1 MELDLMNAAC
11 EELLNESGE
20 LNSKEL
26 LSALSRL
33 DFLLQQAIAK
43 AEETYGSKASENFRG
58 LFVSHS
64 DVEQLLTLEPGAPT
78 FRRRSDDA
86 ARLTGPSEKNSELD
100 RLKQSFGLSDF
111 DVDVICIALAPEL
124 DLRYERLYAYLQDD
138 VTRRRPTVDLA
149 LNLLCDTPEDKLADR
164 LHFAPDAPL
173 FERGLVHL
181 FPDPHQTQPPLLAHY
196 FKLDHQVVQLLL
208 GQIGPD
214 PRLIPFC
221 RLVTPVISLED
232 LQLGSE
238 IKRALPFLLKHAQ
251 EGWSHIFYFH
261 GRRGTGRRRMAEAL
275 ASQTG
280 SALLTVDLAY
290 ALTPEADLDEIVKLV
305 CREAR
310 LRKAILYLD
319 DFDPITEDPRHK
331 RFLKLLGEQLES
343 VAVIAGARPWSSL
356 AGELKGVVVVPFPV
370 PTFAER
376 RTCWQRG
383 LAAASVVIEEGM
395 LSALAG
401 RFRLTENQITEAV
414 ETARIQAMWR
424 VAQSEPDSPRT
435 SPKVQPTIRDLFA
448 AARGQ
453 TGTELA
459 SLARKIESAQTW
471 DDLVLPED
479 AMEQLREIV
488 LRVVHRDRVLSE
500 WGFDRKLSSGKGVNA
515 LFAGSSG
522 TGKTMAAE
530 VIANE
535 LGLELYKIDL
545 AGVVSKYIGE
555 TEKNLERIFNA
566 AEHANAILF
575 FDEAD
580 ALFGKRSEVHDAH
593 DRYANIEVAYLL
605 QRMEQYEGISLLA
618 TNLRQ
623 NMDEAF
629 VRRLAFI
636 VQFPVP
642 NAESRHRIWKGIWP
656 TRIAFNDD
664 VDLESIARQFK
675 LSGGNIKNIALAAA
689 FHAAEDGGRVS
700 MSHLLR
706 ATRREFQ
713 KMGKVLPELNL
724 GGDEDVLQS

>member
-1 MELDLMNAAC
+1 MNAAC
-11 EELLNESGE
+11 EEPMIESAE
-20 LNSKEL
+20 LHSKEL

-33 DFLLQQAIAK
+33 DYLLQQAVAK
-43 AEETYGSKASENFRG
+43 AEETYGSKPSENFRG
-58 LFVSHS
+58 LFLTHS
-64 DVEQLLTLEPGAPT
+64 DVKQLLTREPGAPT
-78 FRRRSDDA
+78 FRRRGDDA
-86 ARLTGPSEKNSELD
+86 ARLTGPADKNSQVE

-111 DVDVICIALAPEL
+111 EIDLICIALAPEL

-149 LNLLCDTPEDKLADR
+149 LNLLCDTPEDKLANR
-164 LHFAPDAPL
+164 VHFAPDAPL
-173 FERGLVHL
+173 FDRGLVHL

-196 FKLDHQVVQLLL
+196 FKLDRQVVQLLL

-214 PRLIPFC
+214 PRLIEFC
-221 RLVTPVISLED
+221 RLVTPVVSLED
-232 LQLGSE
+232 LNVSVE
-238 IKRALPFLLKHAQ
+238 TKHALPFLLKHAQ
-251 EGWSHIFYFH
+251 EGRACVFYFE
-261 GRRGTGRRRMAEAL
+261 GRRGTGRRSTAEAL

-280 SALLTVDLAY
+280 ASLLTVDLAQ
-290 ALTPEADLDEIVKLV
+290 ALTPEVDLDEIVKLI

-310 LRKAILYLD
+310 LRKAILYFDELD
-319 DFDPITEDPRHK
+319 VIGDDPRQK
-331 RFLKLLGEQLES
+331 RFLKRLVEQLEG
-343 VAVIAGARPWSSL
+343 VVVIAGTKPWSSF
-356 AGELKGVVVVPFPV
+356 AGELRGVVVVPFPV

-383 LAAASVVIEEGM
+383 LAAAGVNTGEGT
-395 LSALAG
+395 LSDLAG
-401 RFRLTENQITEAV
+401 RFRLTELQITEAV

-424 VAQSEPDSPRT
+424 VAQLEPISSR
-435 SPKVQPTIRDLFA
+435 SSLNVQPTTRELFA
-448 AARGQ
+448 AARRQ
-453 TGTELA
+453 TGPELA
-459 SLARKIESAQTW
+459 SLARKIEPVQSW

-479 AMEQLREIV
+479 AMSQLREIV
-488 LRVVHRDRVLSE
+488 LRVVHRHRVLGE

-535 LGLELYKIDL
+535 LGLQLYKIDL

-642 NAESRHRIWKGIWP
+642 NTESRHRIWKGIWP
-656 TRIAFNDD
+656 TEIAFNDD

-689 FHAAEDGGRVS
+689 FHAAADGGLVS

-706 ATRREFQ
+706 ATRREYQ
-713 KMGKVLPELNL
+713 KIGKVLPDLELNEVATP
-724 GGDEDVLQS
+724 DQSNDDRY

>member
-1 MELDLMNAAC
+1 MNAVC
-11 EELLNESGE
+11 EESMIESVE
-20 LNSKEL
+20 LHSRQL

-33 DFLLQQAIAK
+33 DHLLQQAVER
-43 AEETYGSKASENFRG
+43 AEETYGSKAFENFRG

-64 DVEQLLTLEPGAPT
+64 DVEQLLTREPGAPA
-78 FRRRSDDA
+78 FRTRNDDDA
-86 ARLTGPSEKNSELD
+86 ARLTEPLDKNSQLK

-111 DVDVICIALAPEL
+111 DVDLICIALAPEL

-149 LNLLCDTPEDKLADR
+149 LNLLCDTPEDKLANR
-164 LHFAPDAPL
+164 VHFAPDAPL
-173 FERGLVHL
+173 FDRGLVHL

-196 FKLDHQVVQLLL
+196 FKLDPQVVQLLL
-208 GQIGPD
+208 GQVGPD
-214 PRLIPFC
+214 PRLNAFC
-221 RLVTPVISLED
+221 RLVTPVVSLED
-232 LQLGSE
+232 LQLSVE
-238 IKRALPFLLKHAQ
+238 TKPALPFLLKHAQ
-251 EGWSHIFYFH
+251 EGRARMFYFQ
-261 GRRGTGRRRMAEAL
+261 GKQGTGRRRMAEAL

-280 SALLTVDLAY
+280 ASLLTVDLDLAQ
-290 ALTPEADLDEIVKLV
+290 ALTPEVDLDEIVKLI

-310 LRKAILYLD
+310 LRNAILYLD
-319 DFDPITEDPRHK
+319 EFDVISQDPRHK
-331 RFLKLLGEQLES
+331 RFLKRFGEQLEG
-343 VAVIAGARPWSSL
+343 VAIMAGTKPSSSL
-356 AGELKGVVVVPFPV
+356 AGELRGVVVLPFPV

-383 LAAASVVIEEGM
+383 LAAADVRIEESM

-401 RFRLTENQITEAV
+401 RFRLTENQITDAL
-414 ETARIQAMWR
+414 ETARTEAMWR
-424 VAQSEPDSPRT
+424 VAQLEPLSSRT
-435 SPKVQPTIRDLFA
+435 SSKVQPTTKDLFA
-448 AARGQ
+448 AARRQ
-453 TGTELA
+453 TRTELA
-459 SLARKIESAQTW
+459 SLARKIESVQTW

-479 AMEQLREIV
+479 AMSQLREIV
-488 LRVVHRDRVLSE
+488 LRVVHRHQVLGE

-605 QRMEQYEGISLLA
+605 QKMEQYEGISLLA

-642 NAESRHRIWKGIWP
+642 NTESRHRIWQGIWP
-656 TRIAFNDD
+656 KEIALNDD

-689 FHAAEDGGRVS
+689 FHAAADGGRIS
-700 MSHLLR
+700 MSHLVR

-713 KMGKVLPELNL
+713 KMGKVLPEVELR
-724 GGDEDVLQS
+724 GDEDVLQS